1 MKTLFKTEN
10 ENTKFLYKTVSELY
24 AYNGGD
30 KILAMDE
37 YGNTRGEGTSGT
49 VYFVDGNSGADTN
62 NGKSWKSAFKTLA
75 VAFAASHADIARGS
89 DRWARRNKIYIA
101 GDSFIETLVI
111 FPQKTDVIGV
121 GSMNG
126 FSKTSIEGNHAPV
139 NAGFGCR
146 FYNVQ
151 FEPTTA
157 ADLMTL
163 TGACW
168 GAEFH
173 GCDFLAYGSTSGLT
187 ATGGILTTACTMLK
201 VEDCEFLG
209 SFANEY
215 IDIAAGAID
224 GMSIIGNTMTGGAD
238 NGIMVSGTGTYSVG
252 RRGVIANN
260 MIECADI
267 FIDVNATSVFNVMN
281 NTCISG
287 EALGSSSYVIDLTFA
302 CNNVLTG
309 NGVSATLPVGSSS

>member
-1 MKTLFKTEN
+1 MA
-10 ENTKFLYKTVSELY
+10 TKHDYWVS
-24 AYNGGD
+24 NGSGERIQVID
-30 KILAMDE
+30 TD
-37 YGNTRGEGTSGT
+37 GNIRPQGASGST
-49 VYFVDGNSGADTN
+49 FFVDGNSGVDTN
-62 NGKSWKSAFKTLA
+62 DGKSWSTAYKTLA

-89 DRWARRNKIYIA
+89 DRRARRNRVYIA
-101 GDSFIETLVI
+101 GDSFIETLII

-126 FSKTSIEGNHAPV
+126 FTKTSIEGNHAPV

-173 GCDFLAYGSTSGLT
+173 NCDFLAYGSTSGLT
-187 ATGGILTTACTMLK
+187 ATGGILTTACTMLT
-201 VEDCEFLG
+201 VQDCEFLG
-209 SFANEY
+209 NFANEY
-215 IDIAAGAID
+215 IDVAAGAVD
-224 GMSIIGNTMTGGAD
+224 GMTIVGNTMTGGAD
-238 NGIMVSGTGTYSVG
+238 NGIMVSGTGTISTG

-260 MIECADI
+260 MIQCADI

-287 EALGSSSYVIDLTFA
+287 EALGPGSYVIDLTFA
-302 CNNVLTG
+302 CNNVVTG
-309 NGVSATLPVGSSS
+309 NDVSATIPVGSSS